1 MANGENTGYIV
12 VGIDGTSSREWMKPN
27 GSNSHTY
34 QFIKD
39 FQGGTTKGID
49 KQWFHGTSDVV
60 LDSESTEIA
69 QRALDFIIGSLKRK
83 FPKLSINKMQPLEM
97 FDVNTCKQS
106 EYYNQLSNE
115 EYAGGYYNNSYNNST
130 YTKIPVKIDSKM
142 LRSQPLGT
150 DDVKIILIGHSRG
163 GLATTVLAKM
173 LSPIVR
179 VYFMGL
185 YDSVDRNSCFNGA
198 TIENV
203 KYVYHAMRHPEM
215 DSRGTFGNTST
226 NFAEGVEYVSKYF
239 YTSHGGMGGDYV
251 SDPKEATITGDKSC
265 IPQPN
270 VRIIHAPRGGGS
282 RVVDNTHPLTKRFG
296 KPINEIC
303 EDGRMGAD
311 GFIRGGAIQKGLP
324 LSR

>member
-1 MANGENTGYIV
+1 MANGQNTEYIV
-12 VGIDGTSSREWMKPN
+12 VGVDGTSSREWMKPD

-34 QFIKD
+34 KFIKD
-39 FQGGTTKGID
+39 FQGGTTRGID

-60 LDSESTEIA
+60 FDNESTKIA
-69 QRALDFIIGSLKRK
+69 QEALDFIIGSLKRK

-106 EYYNQLSNE
+106 EYYNQTHSQ
-115 EYAGGYYNNSYNNST
+115 GRGYHENGYTNH
-130 YTKIPVKIDSKM
+130 TKIPVKIDSKM
-142 LRSQPLGT
+142 LRNQPLST
-150 DDVKIILIGHSRG
+150 EDVRIVLIGHSRG

-173 LSPIVR
+173 LSPIVQ

-185 YDSVDRNSCFNGA
+185 YDSVDRNSCFDGA

-203 KYVYHAMRHPEM
+203 KYVYHAMRHPDM
-215 DSRGTFGNTST
+215 NSRGTFGNTST
-226 NFAEGVEYVSKYF
+226 NFTEGVEYVPKYF

-251 SDPKEATITGDKSC
+251 SDPKEATMAGDSSC
-265 IPQPN
+265 IPQPKE
-270 VRIIHAPRGGGS
+270 RIIYSGRGGGR
-282 RVVDNTHPLTKRFG
+282 RVVDNTHPLSKRFG

-311 GFIRGGAIQKGLP
+311 GFIRGGAIERGLP
-324 LSR
+324 LSH